1 MTTDTTDLLGHFAW
15 CAQIALAI
23 ARRVKMVTTSVQ
35 EHIFLMNWL
44 TTAQKRKLFP
54 REIASEIDYLIRL
67 GKQQGIIAGLKRK
80 LTFIYKSCCEDI
92 SEQSDLFRL
101 TFALEELKNNGWR
114 SHTLSTA
121 DWKKGWE
128 GPFSPAIYIELPAL
142 QAAFSDEGQQIKPLP
157 IRVTGDTEYVSRT
170 LSDLLSPSAVVSSTD
185 NLLLLTP

>member
-15 CAQIALAI
+15 CAQIALGI
-23 ARRVKMVTTSVQ
+23 ARRDKMVTTSVH

-54 REIASEIDYLIRL
+54 REIASEIDYLVRI
-67 GKQQGIIAGLKRK
+67 GKQQGIITGLKRK

-121 DWKKGWE
+121 DWKKEWE

-142 QAAFSDEGQQIKPLP
+142 QEAFNDAGKQLKPLP
-157 IRVTGDTEYVSRT
+157 VRITGDAEYATQMLSR
-170 LSDLLSPSAVVSSTD
+170 LLSPSVSVCPSN

>member
-15 CAQIALAI
+15 CAQIALGI
-23 ARRVKMVTTSVQ
+23 ARRDKTVTTPVQ

-44 TTAQKRKLFP
+44 TTAQKRKIFP
-54 REIASEIDYLIRL
+54 REIASEIDYLIRT

-101 TFALEELKNNGWR
+101 TFALEELKNKGWI

-121 DWKKGWE
+121 DWKKEWE
-128 GPFSPAIYIELPAL
+128 GPFTPAIYIELPAL
-142 QAAFSDEGQQIKPLP
+142 QEAFSDEGKQLKPLH
-157 IRVTGDTEYVSRT
+157 IRITGDSAPISETLNRYNVKNIIISRII
-170 LSDLLSPSAVVSSTD
+170 PSS
-185 NLLLLTP
+185 

>member
-1 MTTDTTDLLGHFAW
+1 MTTNTTDLLGHFAW
-15 CAQIALAI
+15 CAQIAIGI
-23 ARRVKMVTTSVQ
+23 ARRDKMVTTSVQ

-44 TTAQKRKLFP
+44 TTAQKKKLFP
-54 REIASEIDYLIRL
+54 REIAGEIDVLIRL

-92 SEQSDLFRL
+92 GEQSDLFRL
-101 TFALEELKNNGWR
+101 TYALEELKNNGRR

-142 QAAFSDEGQQIKPLP
+142 QAAFSDEGKQLKPLP
-157 IRVTGDTEYVSRT
+157 VRITGDAEYATQMLSR
-170 LSDLLSPSAVVSSTD
+170 LLSPSVSVCPAN